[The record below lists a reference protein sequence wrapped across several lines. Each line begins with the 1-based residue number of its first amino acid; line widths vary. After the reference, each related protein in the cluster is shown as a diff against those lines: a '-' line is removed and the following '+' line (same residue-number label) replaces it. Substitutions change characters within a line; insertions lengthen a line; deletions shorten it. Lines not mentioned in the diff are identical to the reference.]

1 MSTILAYTFF
11 RHMTQNI
18 PDWKTFSRMSTVIT
32 GHILRDVLSGNSLQ
46 VNLHSVIKVVHNRSP
61 ADIESIPS
69 RFQSPFQSLSTND
82 RDQTTEKGIEL
93 RPRISPCTLA
103 DITKLYPVWYNIFE
117 YLVDSEEGM
126 KIVTLSKGLYES
138 WAPRYFGPRY
148 AGAVIASTGLFKGLE
163 SRDGGYKRKLQ
174 NLSFTNILIIDELA
188 SYWLVVSLSSTRLS
202 KLPPVYR
209 RVFPNVRLVKL
220 AWTVAGGLLQVK
232 DGQEDHQ
239 WHYCKFLDQ
248 LMEQVAE
255 GCAIETYCGPDEF
268 SRLDD
273 HSFVDVTPKS
283 ELSQYSI
290 FQP

>member
-11 RHMTQNI
+11 HHMTQNI

-126 KIVTLSKGLYES
+126 KIVTLSKGLYET

-148 AGAVIASTGLFKGLE
+148 AGAVIASRGLFKGLE
-163 SRDGGYKRKLQ
+163 S
-174 NLSFTNILIIDELA
+174 
-188 SYWLVVSLSSTRLS
+188 
-202 KLPPVYR
+202 
-209 RVFPNVRLVKL
+209 
-220 AWTVAGGLLQVK
+220 
-232 DGQEDHQ
+232 
-239 WHYCKFLDQ
+239 
-248 LMEQVAE
+248 
-255 GCAIETYCGPDEF
+255 
-268 SRLDD
+268 
-273 HSFVDVTPKS
+273 
-283 ELSQYSI
+283 
-290 FQP
+290 